1 MLEVGVSN
9 PAQQINETGRGQAP
23 LGLFPHREG
32 DAGQELVGVIT
43 GPGTGTGDGFV
54 NGPYQRLVDRS
65 LGADICQKHVLLTGL
80 VLPQLIDK
88 DEAGNGKL
96 LGEPCLGDGTFRDQF
111 LEPVIA

>member
-1 MLEVGVSN
+1 MLEVGLGN
-9 PAQQINETGRGQAP
+9 PAQQAGETGGSQTLLRLRP
-23 LGLFPHREG
+23 LREG
-32 DAGQELVGVIT
+32 NAGQELVGVIT
-43 GPGTGTGDGFV
+43 GTGTGDGFV

-88 DEAGNGKL
+88 DEAGNGNL
-96 LGEPCLGDGTFRDQF
+96 LGEPCPGDGTFRDQF